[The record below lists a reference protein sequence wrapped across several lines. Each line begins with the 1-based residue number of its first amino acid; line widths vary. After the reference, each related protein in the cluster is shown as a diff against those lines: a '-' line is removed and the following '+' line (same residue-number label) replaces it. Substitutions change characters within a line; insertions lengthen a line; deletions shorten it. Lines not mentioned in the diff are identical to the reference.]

1 MFSLHIITIF
11 YHLRTI
17 RVNRRNRI
25 ALQVVDFY
33 HSAYKR
39 LYMPFR
45 GIKWSSLFWQKK
57 KRPSISR
64 KSLSWL
70 IPPRLIQYGKN
81 NRSAFWHGRGKH
93 MMSLFYHS
101 PQYLFTERFE
111 QALFLYRG
119 IIERLQQ
126 LILLTASY
134 RFDFPLAL
142 VFAQKFWE
150 GFFPTGF
157 ITSSAVMSP
166 ICSRRRA

>member
-1 MFSLHIITIF
+1 MVLLARRSSVRPALRPHCGLIHPRSVQIRSRPISLHSK
-11 YHLRTI
+11 RDS
-17 RVNRRNRI
+17 
-25 ALQVVDFY
+25 DF
-33 HSAYKR
+33 S
-39 LYMPFR
+39 
-45 GIKWSSLFWQKK
+45 
-57 KRPSISR
+57 
-64 KSLSWL
+64 KSPPWL

-142 VFAQKFWE
+142 VFAQKFGE

>member
-1 MFSLHIITIF
+1 
-11 YHLRTI
+11 
-17 RVNRRNRI
+17 
-25 ALQVVDFY
+25 
-33 HSAYKR
+33 
-39 LYMPFR
+39 
-45 GIKWSSLFWQKK
+45 
-57 KRPSISR
+57 
-64 KSLSWL
+64 
-70 IPPRLIQYGKN
+70 
-81 NRSAFWHGRGKH
+81 
-93 MMSLFYHS
+93 MSLFYHS

-142 VFAQKFWE
+142 VFAQKFGE

-166 ICSRRRA
+166 ICSRRRAWRSIVPISANTPPLLKWPAHPSPSASWMTSRIAIWIIRSIRLSSAWNKRRPTMQRNSRGQFCAISYPLRRSHPL